1 MNSVKERALQEVS
14 QLKREM
20 KLLNA
25 QIDKLTHERAYLKI
39 RIKKAQNRLND

>member
-1 MNSVKERALQEVS
+1 MNSVREKALQEVS

-20 KLLNA
+20 KLVNA
-25 QIDKLTHERAYLKI
+25 QIDQLTTHRAYLKA